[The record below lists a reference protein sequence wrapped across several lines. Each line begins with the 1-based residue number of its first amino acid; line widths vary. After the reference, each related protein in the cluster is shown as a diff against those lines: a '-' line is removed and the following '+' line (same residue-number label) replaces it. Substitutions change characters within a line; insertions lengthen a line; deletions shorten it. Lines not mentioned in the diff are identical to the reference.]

1 MKKFLIIFFVT
12 LGVIFFALI
21 FAALYVYIFDPFH
34 LRQTFVEETGSA
46 TSTVSTDKNPALS
59 PAQEK
64 ALETF
69 GIDAASVPSSIT
81 PAQEACFT
89 AELGAERVA
98 EIKAGDM
105 PTPAEFFKAKS
116 CVGL

>member
-1 MKKFLIIFFVT
+1 MKKFLTIFFVT

-21 FAALYVYIFDPFH
+21 LALIYVFTFDPFH
-34 LRQTFVEETGSA
+34 LRQTFVGETGSA
-46 TSTVSTDKNPALS
+46 TATESADKNPALS

-69 GIDAASVPSSIT
+69 GVDAASVPSSIT

-105 PTPAEFFKAKS
+105 PTPTEFFKAKA